1 MKRYMRKRP
10 TSWRYGPK
18 TKSVFH
24 SRMIWNPITQRHIQ
38 NNKRNRQSIIKQVL
52 KHRQNRLVL
61 ISCSKTKAFKGQE
74 SLKAKDAY
82 CSPLFNKSKEW
93 AEGKGLNWAVI
104 SARHGVV
111 WPNQEIEDYDLTLSE
126 LSKEQKKKW
135 AEMVSSQLYI
145 WSLDSSVENAEEEP
159 QVIALAGKAYTEPLK
174 KGLKSFFKEGGR
186 EITVEEPL
194 EGLQVGQRLS
204 KLTKENELNYS
215 ALYKA
220 TGVKRHG

>member
-1 MKRYMRKRP
+1 MMNPYMRKKPSNPR
-10 TSWRYGPK
+10 RYG
-18 TKSVFH
+18 S
-24 SRMIWNPITQRHIQ
+24 IWNPITRRRIQ
-38 NNKRNRQSIIKQVL
+38 NTKANRDSIIRQVL
-52 KHRQNRLVL
+52 KYRQNRLVL
-61 ISCSKTKAFKGQE
+61 ISCSKTKAFKGEE

-111 WPNQEIEDYDLTLSE
+111 WPNEEIEDYDLTLGE
-126 LSKEQKKKW
+126 LSKEQKSKW
-135 AEMVSSQLYI
+135 ANMVASQLYV
-145 WSLDSSVENAEEEP
+145 WSQDSSVENAEESP

-174 KGLKSFFKEGGR
+174 KGLKSFFAEGGQ

-194 EGLQVGQRLS
+194 EGLQVGERLS
-204 KLTKENELNYS
+204 KLTKENDLNYS

-220 TGVKRHG
+220 TGVKRNG